1 MTVRVETY
9 YTNDAIKFMEHSTGL
24 TNVVM
29 ADNKE
34 ELIKE
39 IEWNIMEQLE
49 VGEFFGAVLMPDKV
63 GSYKEVYDLDGRLL
77 KVKANGIWH
86 KTIPIT
92 EETNED

>member
-1 MTVRVETY
+1 
-9 YTNDAIKFMEHSTGL
+9 
-24 TNVVM
+24 
-29 ADNKE
+29 
-34 ELIKE
+34 
-39 IEWNIMEQLE
+39 MEQLE